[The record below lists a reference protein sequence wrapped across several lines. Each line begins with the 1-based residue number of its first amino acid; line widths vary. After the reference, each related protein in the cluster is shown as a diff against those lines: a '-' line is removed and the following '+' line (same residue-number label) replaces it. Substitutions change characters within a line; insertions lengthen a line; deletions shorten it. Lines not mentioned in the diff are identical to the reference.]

1 MEQAPTI
8 TEAAI
13 RNLTRP
19 QSYDRGEDYYEQGAV
34 REITRRGSLLRA
46 AVEGS
51 QYQPYQVQIELDE
64 TGVVDTMCS
73 CPYDHSGICKHRVAV
88 LLTYIRDPDEISQ
101 RPPVSEMVADTDPEE
116 LRHLLVALVERR
128 PGLAEWIESRLET
141 PQSEDTAGDSR
152 DQSPNINRDSIRRQ
166 VQYVLQPSDERGS
179 RTRDPYAAVET
190 DVEELGDLLDQAW
203 AAIEAGDGETALDV
217 LDPLA
222 DELMDQEWLAL
233 SYDDSRAIF
242 EFFDEVDNALAEALL
257 TADLSDSE
265 REDWSARLRTWENE
279 MSSYTDRPPY
289 SVALATIQ
297 RGCGFEP
304 IQRAMKSGSSDAD
317 FWEGDPPWYA
327 EDVIRARLNVLE
339 RQDRIE
345 EYLNLAAAADLI
357 DAYVTML
364 VAEGRIDEA
373 VEYGQQNLRSPD
385 DSLTLA
391 KTLRNHDRPQ
401 AAKEMAKHG
410 LTLDGSGKA
419 ELAEWLRDRA
429 SSMDEHDV
437 ALEAAVAAFE
447 AAPTLA
453 AYQATEELA
462 GEDWPA
468 VREDLL
474 EALWDRD
481 TTQRSA
487 QRHVE
492 IFLYAERYDD
502 AIAITDRF
510 SDYKVVEPVADAVWD
525 ERPQWT
531 IDACKAQAEPI
542 IEEGKSQRYR
552 HAVDWL
558 ETAGN
563 AADAAG
569 ELDEWRGYVQDL
581 RDEHYQKY
589 KLRPMLDEL
598 LEEFEGR

>member
-1 MEQAPTI
+1 MGQVPII
-8 TEAAI
+8 TEAVI
-13 RNLTRP
+13 RDLARP
-19 QSYDRGEDYYEQGAV
+19 QSYDRGEDYYGHGAV
-34 REITRRGSLLRA
+34 HQITRRGNLLRA

-51 QYQPYQVQIELDE
+51 QYEPYQVQIEFDE
-64 TGVVDTMCS
+64 SGVVDTRCS
-73 CPYDHSGICKHRVAV
+73 CPYDHGGICKHRVAV
-88 LLTYIRDPDEISQ
+88 LLTYSRDPDEISQ
-101 RPPVSEMVADTDPEE
+101 RPPISELVADTEPAE
-116 LRHLLVALVERR
+116 LRDLLVALVERR
-128 PGLAEWIESRLET
+128 PDLAEWIESQLET
-141 PQSEDTAGDSR
+141 PQSEGAGSDSR
-152 DQSPNINRDSIRRQ
+152 DQSPDINRDSIRRQ
-166 VQYVLQPSDERGS
+166 VQYVLQPPDERGA

-203 AAIEAGDGETALDV
+203 VAIEAGDGKTALDV

-222 DELMDQEWLAL
+222 DGLMDHEWLAL
-233 SYDDSRAIF
+233 SYDDSQAIF
-242 EFFDEVDNALAEALL
+242 EFFDDVDTALAEALL
-257 TADLSDSE
+257 TADLADSE
-265 REDWSARLRTWENE
+265 RDDWAAKLRSWKNE

-289 SVALATIQ
+289 SVALAAVQ
-297 RGCGFEP
+297 RGWDFDP
-304 IQRAMKSGSSDAD
+304 IQEAMKPGSSDVD
-317 FWEGDPPWYA
+317 LWDGEHPWYG

-339 RQDRIE
+339 RQNRID
-345 EYLNLAAAADLI
+345 EYLNLAAAADLT

-373 VEYGQQNLRSPD
+373 IEYGQQNLHSPN

-401 AAKEMAKHG
+401 AALEIAGHG
-410 LTLDGSGKA
+410 LTLDGSGTA
-419 ELAEWLRDRA
+419 ALAEWLRDRA
-429 SSMDEHDV
+429 SSMGEQDI
-437 ALEAAVAAFE
+437 ALETAVAAFE

-453 AYQATEELA
+453 AYQATEEPA

-468 VREDLL
+468 VREELL
-474 EALWDRD
+474 EALTDRD

-487 QRHVE
+487 QRHGE
-492 IFLYAERYDD
+492 IFLYAERYDE
-502 AIAITDRF
+502 AIAIADRF
-510 SDYKVVEPVADAVWD
+510 PDYTVVEPVADTVWD
-525 ERPQWT
+525 KRPQWT

-542 IEEGKSQRYR
+542 IEKGQSQRYR

-563 AADAAG
+563 AAGAAG
-569 ELDEWRGYVQDL
+569 ELDEWRDYIQDL